1 MISFIKN
8 HYINL
13 KLNTKILIITSL
25 TTSLFFALM
34 IYIGV
39 KTIIPAY
46 NNTLYENI
54 SSNLLY
60 SSVQIES
67 SLESAVALSN
77 IMLADSSIQTNLGLL
92 QSGTPLNL
100 SIYSAL
106 YNTVQNFYTE
116 SKIPIV
122 SHITLLSGKYTV
134 QSYPTA
140 NNIPYDVRRHI
151 NNLSIS
157 ANGGALW
164 ITDYCEDYGLFLSR
178 VIRKIDRLELSHLGI
193 LTLTIDLSPILDW
206 AFNSD
211 YYQNAYCLL
220 YDDDNLIYRTKKTNL
235 NVSIENLNELS
246 GPYDFITIDNHQYF
260 VTKGTLTHYG
270 WDYFILIN
278 LDDINHSI
286 HISKISYFII
296 IFLCFLL
303 NILLCHRLL
312 QPITTHLNYL
322 IKRMKQ
328 FGSSKDLS
336 VDNTFQYTCRKD
348 EIGMLHQQ
356 FYSMATEIQ
365 DLIKFNYLNQ
375 LLLKDAELKAL
386 ENQINPHF
394 LYNTLDFINWRA
406 KQIGESEISLMVQSL
421 GNLLRLT
428 LNNNSINSTLGAEIN
443 LVNAYITI
451 QQIRFEERLIFSMEI
466 DDSFYNIPMP
476 KITLQPIVESAIVY
490 GLEKMIDPCTITIK
504 AIKNNTTLNI
514 YIKHN
519 GPLFEDNLLEKLK
532 FNEYN
537 SSELGIG
544 LQNIDER
551 LKLFFGNDFG
561 LTLYN
566 EDHLAVVK
574 ICIPINT
581 ENSSN

>member
-193 LTLTIDLSPILDW
+193 LTLTIDLSPILDE

-211 YYQNAYCLL
+211 CYQNAYYLL

-303 NILLCHRLL
+303 NILLCHKLL
-312 QPITTHLNYL
+312 QPITAHLNYL

-504 AIKNNTTLNI
+504 AIKNNTTLDI

-532 FNEYN
+532 FNESN

-574 ICIPINT
+574 ICIPINS

>member
-178 VIRKIDRLELSHLGI
+178 VIRKIDLLELSHLGI
-193 LTLTIDLSPILDW
+193 LTL
-206 AFNSD
+206 
-211 YYQNAYCLL
+211 
-220 YDDDNLIYRTKKTNL
+220 R
-235 NVSIENLNELS
+235 
-246 GPYDFITIDNHQYF
+246 
-260 VTKGTLTHYG
+260 
-270 WDYFILIN
+270 
-278 LDDINHSI
+278 
-286 HISKISYFII
+286 
-296 IFLCFLL
+296 
-303 NILLCHRLL
+303 
-312 QPITTHLNYL
+312 
-322 IKRMKQ
+322 
-328 FGSSKDLS
+328 
-336 VDNTFQYTCRKD
+336 
-348 EIGMLHQQ
+348 
-356 FYSMATEIQ
+356 
-365 DLIKFNYLNQ
+365 
-375 LLLKDAELKAL
+375 
-386 ENQINPHF
+386 
-394 LYNTLDFINWRA
+394 
-406 KQIGESEISLMVQSL
+406 
-421 GNLLRLT
+421 
-428 LNNNSINSTLGAEIN
+428 
-443 LVNAYITI
+443 
-451 QQIRFEERLIFSMEI
+451 
-466 DDSFYNIPMP
+466 
-476 KITLQPIVESAIVY
+476 
-490 GLEKMIDPCTITIK
+490 
-504 AIKNNTTLNI
+504 
-514 YIKHN
+514 
-519 GPLFEDNLLEKLK
+519 
-532 FNEYN
+532 
-537 SSELGIG
+537 
-544 LQNIDER
+544 
-551 LKLFFGNDFG
+551 
-561 LTLYN
+561 
-566 EDHLAVVK
+566 
-574 ICIPINT
+574 
-581 ENSSN
+581 